1 MKKLRVTAVSY
12 LNTKPFLYGIFQSD
26 IQHQI
31 ELTLD
36 IPSVCAA
43 KLKSGEAD
51 MGLVP
56 VAIIPELVSPHIIS
70 DYCIGAVG
78 KVASVCI
85 FSNCPIESVQRVYL
99 DDHSRTSVE
108 LAKVLLKKHWKVNPI
123 FIAHSNVSTVTLD
136 DFSAAVVIG
145 DKAIGLHQKFPY
157 VYDLGEEWMR
167 FTCLPFVFAAWVST
181 RVLETAFIREF
192 NNALALGLAH
202 IPQLIYLLPTP
213 TSGFD
218 LKEYFTH
225 HISYHLDKDKKKGLE
240 LFLDSIS
247 PVIELEYH

>member
-1 MKKLRVTAVSY
+1 M
-12 LNTKPFLYGIFQSD
+12 
-26 IQHQI
+26 
-31 ELTLD
+31 
-36 IPSVCAA
+36 
-43 KLKSGEAD
+43 
-51 MGLVP
+51 
-56 VAIIPELVSPHIIS
+56 
-70 DYCIGAVG
+70 
-78 KVASVCI
+78 
-85 FSNCPIESVQRVYL
+85 
-99 DDHSRTSVE
+99 
-108 LAKVLLKKHWKVNPI
+108 NPI
-123 FIAHSNVSTVTLD
+123 FVPHSNVSTVTLD

-145 DKAIGLHQKFPY
+145 DKAIGLHQKFSY

-167 FTCLPFVFAAWVST
+167 FTGLPFVFAAWVST
-181 RVLETAFIREF
+181 RELETAFIREF